1 MRSPSHL
8 TRWLICCVLA
18 LAAPGAVAGASSAF
32 DHYSTGYELLGQHR
46 DASCEACHVGG
57 LFKGTPHDC
66 MSCHSTG
73 SRVGATAKP
82 ANHILSGPDCGA
94 CHTPFAWKPVASFTH
109 LAVIGSCSS
118 CHNGVQS
125 QGKPAG
131 HVPTTLECSACHV
144 PNLPWR
150 GARFTHAGI
159 TGNCQSCHDGQRAP
173 GPVSGH
179 LPLSGQDCLTCHAS
193 TGFTSWRGGVM
204 SHAGITSGC
213 QRCHETG
220 MRWSG
225 VSMVDRPTAAQD
237 AFHPVAAKA
246 PDCASCHSGFAAG
259 DFSNVRSKPANHI
272 PTTAT
277 CSQCHTTAGDYA
289 HYVGGAPLHAGI
301 ASNCALCHG
310 AGTGPFAGVAGF
322 AVRQPPPNH
331 MPIGTLAC
339 ESCHAPSN
347 FQAFGPGTAM
357 NHAGITSGC
366 QSCHESGMS
375 WLGVTMVDR
384 PTPAQDPAHP
394 SAAQSPDCSTCHTGF
409 NVGDFTKYAKP
420 ANHLPTSAPCA
431 QCHTAI
437 PNWAI
442 YVMGAT
448 GHQGISTG
456 CASCH
461 ASGLSF
467 FNMAPPTLK
476 EPPANHLP
484 IGTLAC
490 ESCHSPSNFVA
501 FGPGTGMNHAGIT
514 KSCQTCHETGMG
526 WLGVTMVDRPTA
538 AQDAFHPTAASAPDC
553 ASCHTGFAVGDFN
566 KVTTKPATHIPTNAP
581 CAQCHT
587 TPGNFALYTGGATL
601 HTGIASNCALC
612 HAAGTGPFAG
622 APGFVVKQPPANHLP
637 IGGRACESC
646 HSPATFTAFG
656 PGTTMNH
663 AGVASGCQSCHETG
677 MTWFGVTMVDR
688 PTKAQDANH
697 PSAATGPDCASC
709 HTGFAVGDFNKVG
722 TKPANHI
729 PTTAACGQCH
739 TIPGNYTV
747 YTGGPTL
754 HAGITANCMQCHGAG
769 AGPFAGVAGFTVKQP
784 PSNHLPTTSA
794 PCEGCHV
801 PSTFLSFAGGKIHHA
816 SVPVPPYACI
826 NCHELGMANKWYGVT
841 IVTRPGAGHH
851 AGQDCG
857 GGCHQPSDSGGGF
870 RGNAVS
876 PATPKVTAKVPA
888 RAAATLAAA
897 TPGVVPEGHGMAGS
911 PPCASCHNGS
921 SAAGKGV
928 QHPKS
933 TNACGTCHASVSW
946 RGALRVDHA
955 ELLAACASCHVA
967 GRAAG
972 KPLHHPL
979 SGNDCERCHTT
990 SAWSPAAFDHSAVL
1004 PATCQLCHDG
1014 SHAVGRPA
1022 GHAATVAS
1030 CDSCHYVLAW
1040 HPVRP
1045 KGAERTPTSVPRPAP
1060 RPRSPGLTVPHP

>member
-18 LAAPGAVAGASSAF
+18 LAAPCAVAGASSAF

-46 DASCEACHVGG
+46 DAACEACHVGG

-125 QGKPAG
+125 LGKPAG
-131 HVPTTLECSACHV
+131 HIPTILECSACHV

-173 GPVSGH
+173 GPVPGH
-179 LPLSGQDCLTCHAS
+179 LPLSGQDCLTCHRS
-193 TGFTSWRGGVM
+193 TGFTSWKGGVM

-213 QRCHETG
+213 QSCHETG
-220 MRWSG
+220 LRWSG
-225 VSMVDRPTAAQD
+225 VSMVDRPTTAQD
-237 AFHPVAAKA
+237 AFHPAAAKA
-246 PDCASCHSGFAAG
+246 PDCASCHRGFAAG
-259 DFSNVRSKPANHI
+259 DFSNVQSKPANHI
-272 PTTAT
+272 PTAAT

-289 HYVGGAPLHAGI
+289 RYVGGAALHAGI

-322 AVRQPPPNH
+322 AVRQPPASH
-331 MPIGTLAC
+331 LPIGTLAC
-339 ESCHAPSN
+339 ESCHSASN
-347 FQAFGPGTAM
+347 FQAFGPGTTM

-366 QSCHESGMS
+366 QTCHESGMS

-394 SAAQSPDCSTCHTGF
+394 LAAHSPDCSTCHSGF
-409 NVGDFTKYAKP
+409 SAGDFTKYAKP
-420 ANHLPTSAPCA
+420 ANHLPTGAPCA

-484 IGTLAC
+484 VGTLAC
-490 ESCHSPSNFVA
+490 ESCHSASNFVA

-566 KVTTKPATHIPTNAP
+566 KVTTKPATHIPTSAP

-601 HTGIASNCALC
+601 HTSISSNCALC
-612 HAAGTGPFAG
+612 HAVGSGPFAG

-656 PGTTMNH
+656 PGTAMNH
-663 AGVASGCQSCHETG
+663 AGIGSGCQSCHETG
-677 MTWFGVTMVDR
+677 MAWFGVTMVDR
-688 PTKAQDANH
+688 PTAAQDANH

-709 HTGFAVGDFNKVG
+709 HAGFAVGDFNKVG

-729 PTTAACGQCH
+729 PTTAPCAQCH
-739 TIPGNYTV
+739 TVPGNYTM
-747 YTGGPTL
+747 YTGGPSL
-754 HAGITANCMQCHGAG
+754 HAGITSNCMQCHGAG
-769 AGPFAGVAGFTVKQP
+769 TGPFAGVAGFTVKQP

-794 PCEGCHV
+794 PCEGCHM

-816 SVPVPPYACI
+816 SVPVPPYACV

-841 IVTRPGAGHH
+841 VVTRPNANHH
-851 AGQDCG
+851 AGRDCG

-870 RGNAVS
+870 HGNAVS

-888 RAAATLAAA
+888 QTAASLAAA

-933 TNACGTCHASVSW
+933 TNACGTCHASASW

-1004 PATCQLCHDG
+1004 PATCHHCHDG
-1014 SHAVGRPA
+1014 SNAIGRPA
-1022 GHAATVAS
+1022 GHDATVAS
-1030 CDSCHYVLAW
+1030 CDGCHYVLAW

-1045 KGAERTPTSVPRPAP
+1045 PIAEKTPASVSRPAP
-1060 RPRSPGLTVPHP
+1060 RPRSPGPTVPHP